1 MSSHEDRRAGMA
13 IKQLAFDVK
22 EQMVSLS
29 GACFWYWNSFY
40 SFLRSA
46 GVPDSIYRKYPKDV
60 YNKYTAMRAII
71 SDLEANGRSETLQS
85 LVSAFYRLRGPVD
98 KDNLDAAKAKD
109 LLNEFRMLVGDDPI
123 EAEIKRKQQEQARE
137 KYRESL
143 DTAASAAGK
152 HEALNKE
159 FLALA
164 GGQDRTPQE
173 RGYALERLFFDLLH
187 LNEVQHRRP
196 YRTPTGEQI
205 DGAFNFGK
213 FDYLVEVKWI
223 SGPTEPSH
231 LSIFDGKIRGKAQST
246 RGLFLAAEGFQPTA
260 VSKFSGDSP
269 RILLMTGEDLALVL
283 GGLIDCVDL
292 LSAKVDAMVRHG
304 RIDLPAREL
313 L

>member
-1 MSSHEDRRAGMA
+1 MA
-13 IKQLAFDVK
+13 PKQLAFDAK
-22 EQMVSLS
+22 EQMVALS

-40 SFLRSA
+40 SFLSSA
-46 GVPDSIYRKYPKDV
+46 GVPEATYRKYPKDV
-60 YNKYTAMRAII
+60 FNKYTAMRAII
-71 SDLEANGRSETLQS
+71 SDLETSGRFEILQA
-85 LVSAFYRLRGPVD
+85 LVSGFYRLRGPVD
-98 KDNLDAAKAKD
+98 KDNLDVVKARD
-109 LLNEFRMLVGDDPI
+109 LLKEFRELVGDDPI
-123 EAEIKRKQQEQARE
+123 EAAVKRKQQEEARE
-137 KYRESL
+137 RYRESL
-143 DTAASAAGK
+143 DTATAAAGRL
-152 HEALNKE
+152 EALNKE

-164 GGQDRTPQE
+164 SGQDRTPQE

-187 LNEVQHRRP
+187 VNEVQHRRP
-196 YRTPTGEQI
+196 YRTPAREQI

-283 GGLIDCVDL
+283 GGSVDCVDL